1 MIGDSIKE
9 QHCWCTISFIIIYYI
24 MGRYSTVQSYAD
36 NSSDMRTIP
45 YDQAVGSREINDT
58 ADKSAIKPN
67 SNDNDTKQQQTSSQ
81 PKSND
86 EQQTKSLSI
95 ESANLKSDT
104 TESTQQNQQRQQHT
118 NSRNSKAASECNT
131 NCLFVGGLHSR
142 IQEVHLSKLFSPY
155 GEVVSIKIVTNN
167 PYGSGKLTTTESKGY
182 AFVEYTTV
190 EEARLAISR
199 LDNRQLLGRTLTI
212 RPSRRKMNELSRS
225 GETKLT
231 AAEAK
236 MAASSV
242 ESKIEAVKRAI
253 EEKKKGI

>member
-1 MIGDSIKE
+1 
-9 QHCWCTISFIIIYYI
+9 

-58 ADKSAIKPN
+58 ADKSATKLN
-67 SNDNDTKQQQTSSQ
+67 SNDNDTKQQATSSQ

-86 EQQTKSLSI
+86 EQQAKSLSI
-95 ESANLKSDT
+95 DSANLKSDT
-104 TESTQQNQQRQQHT
+104 AESLQQKQNQQQT

-142 IQEVHLSKLFSPY
+142 IQDVHLSKLFSPY

-199 LDNRQLLGRTLTI
+199 LNNRQLLGRTLTI

-225 GETKLT
+225 GTKELS

-236 MAASSV
+236 RAASSV

>member
-1 MIGDSIKE
+1 
-9 QHCWCTISFIIIYYI
+9 

-104 TESTQQNQQRQQHT
+104 TESTQQKQQQT
-118 NSRNSKAASECNT
+118 NSRNSKAASDCNT

-225 GETKLT
+225 GTKELS

-236 MAASSV
+236 RAASSV

>member
-1 MIGDSIKE
+1 
-9 QHCWCTISFIIIYYI
+9 
-24 MGRYSTVQSYAD
+24 MGRYSNVQSYAD
-36 NSSDMRTIP
+36 NSANMRTIP

-58 ADKSAIKPN
+58 ADKSTTKPN
-67 SNDNDTKQQQTSSQ
+67 SNDSDTKQQQTSSQ
-81 PKSND
+81 PKSNV
-86 EQQTKSLSI
+86 EQQTTN

-104 TESTQQNQQRQQHT
+104 SESTQQKQHQQQT
-118 NSRNSKAASECNT
+118 NSRNSKAASECNS

-155 GEVVSIKIVTNN
+155 GEIVSIKIVTNN
-167 PYGSGKLTTTESKGY
+167 PYGSGQLTTTESKGY

-212 RPSRRKMNELSRS
+212 RPSRRKMNELSR
-225 GETKLT
+225 GETKDLS

-236 MAASSV
+236 RAASSV

-253 EEKKKGI
+253 EQKKKGI

>member
-1 MIGDSIKE
+1 
-9 QHCWCTISFIIIYYI
+9 

-67 SNDNDTKQQQTSSQ
+67 SNDNDTKQQATSSQ

-86 EQQTKSLSI
+86 VQQIKSSSI
-95 ESANLKSDT
+95 ESAILKSDT
-104 TESTQQNQQRQQHT
+104 AESLQQKQIQQQT

-225 GETKLT
+225 GTKELS

-236 MAASSV
+236 RAASSV

>member
-1 MIGDSIKE
+1 
-9 QHCWCTISFIIIYYI
+9 

-36 NSSDMRTIP
+36 NSADMRTIP

-58 ADKSAIKPN
+58 TDKSATKPN
-67 SNDNDTKQQQTSSQ
+67 SDDNDIKQLQASSQ
-81 PKSND
+81 PKSD

-95 ESANLKSDT
+95 DSANLKSDT
-104 TESTQQNQQRQQHT
+104 SESTQQNQQRQQT
-118 NSRNSKAASECNT
+118 NSRNSKAASDCNT

-225 GETKLT
+225 GTKELSS
-231 AAEAK
+231 AEAK
-236 MAASSV
+236 RAASSV

>member
-1 MIGDSIKE
+1 
-9 QHCWCTISFIIIYYI
+9 

-104 TESTQQNQQRQQHT
+104 AESLQQKQNQQQT

-225 GETKLT
+225 GTKELS

-236 MAASSV
+236 RAASSV

>member
-1 MIGDSIKE
+1 
-9 QHCWCTISFIIIYYI
+9 

-36 NSSDMRTIP
+36 NSADMRTIP

-58 ADKSAIKPN
+58 ADKLATKPN
-67 SNDNDTKQQQTSSQ
+67 SNDDNDTKQ
-81 PKSND
+81 KSND
-86 EQQTKSLSI
+86 KSTTKPNSI
-95 ESANLKSDT
+95 DSSNLKNDT
-104 TESTQQNQQRQQHT
+104 AESLQQKRNQQQI

-142 IQEVHLSKLFSPY
+142 VQEVHLSKLFSPY
-155 GEVVSIKIVTNN
+155 GEVVSIKVVTNN
-167 PYGSGKLTTTESKGY
+167 PYGSGKLTTTESKCY

-225 GETKLT
+225 GTKELS

-236 MAASSV
+236 RAASSV